1 MKEAGEAREQ
11 AKSELLVLLN
21 KHPSKAH
28 MKMICG
34 LLMKDERLL
43 PLIFEIINQGDAQS
57 AMRAAWLLSNLYDL
71 ESEALLPYQQ
81 QMIQAV
87 LATESDSVRRSL
99 LRIIESGKLSDE
111 DDDEQ
116 LGKLFDAC
124 LRWMVSESHAIAVRC
139 NAMQVLYRICLIE
152 PELAPEV
159 ILNIETLLAHGSAGF
174 KSRGSKIMAALRKSD
189 QANRRKEQAG
199 ECSPKQN
206 HQK

>member
-1 MKEAGEAREQ
+1 MKQAFEVREK
-11 AKSELLVLLN
+11 AKTELLELLN

-34 LLMKDERLL
+34 LLMKNDQLF
-43 PLIFEIINQGDAQS
+43 PLVFEIIRQGNGQS
-57 AMRAAWLLSNLYDL
+57 AMRAAWLLSNVYDL
-71 ESEALLPYQQ
+71 EAEALLPYQQ

-87 LATESDSVRRSL
+87 LKTESESVRRSL
-99 LRIIESGKLSDE
+99 LRVIESGNLSDQ

-116 LGKLFDAC
+116 LGRLFDAC

-159 ILNIETLLAHGSAGF
+159 ILNIETLIAHGSAGF
-174 KSRGSKIMAALRKSD
+174 RSRGKKIIAALKKSD
-189 QANRRKEQAG
+189 QTHR
-199 ECSPKQN
+199 
-206 HQK
+206 

>member
-1 MKEAGEAREQ
+1 MKQAFEVREK
-11 AKSELLVLLN
+11 AKTELLELLN

-34 LLMKDERLL
+34 LLMKNDQLF
-43 PLIFEIINQGDAQS
+43 PLVFEIIRQGDAQS

-71 ESEALLPYQQ
+71 EAEALLPYQQ

-99 LRIIESGKLSDE
+99 LRVIESGNLSDQ

-116 LGKLFDAC
+116 LGRLFDAC

-159 ILNIETLLAHGSAGF
+159 ILNIETLIAHGSAGF
-174 KSRGSKIMAALRKSD
+174 RSRGKKIIAALKKSD
-189 QANRRKEQAG
+189 QTHR
-199 ECSPKQN
+199 
-206 HQK
+206 